1 MKEDKIVIFVVPT
14 RALVVQQAEYIQEHS
29 DVSSCTVAQLSGLE
43 IAKWDAARWEQ
54 CKKSNRVLVG
64 TSEIFRAS
72 IVDNNFLKVL
82 EISLCVFDEC
92 HNVSGR
98 FSKNT

>member
-1 MKEDKIVIFVVPT
+1 MCP
-14 RALVVQQAEYIQEHS
+14 
-29 DVSSCTVAQLSGLE
+29 CTVAQLSGLE